1 MRRFLV
7 VANQTL
13 AGEQLFA
20 KAAELSRNGDCSFY
34 VVVPATPGH
43 KQLVWSEG
51 EAHAIAERRLAS
63 ALQKLGDLGCTV
75 DGEVG
80 DASPMQAITDAL
92 EHVDADEILLSTL
105 PPGAS
110 RWLRQELPRRV
121 ERRFG
126 LPVVHVVARQRPA
139 AMH

>member
-20 KAAELSRNGDCSFY
+20 KVAELAREGECHFY

-43 KQLVWSEG
+43 KHLVWTEG
-51 EAHAIAERRLAS
+51 EARAIAERRLAW
-63 ALQKLGDLGCTV
+63 ALERINGLGCTV

-92 EHVDADEILLSTL
+92 EHVEIDDI
-105 PPGAS
+105 
-110 RWLRQELPRRV
+110 
-121 ERRFG
+121 
-126 LPVVHVVARQRPA
+126 
-139 AMH
+139 